1 MKLLFESW
9 RDFALD
15 EGKAEDVVEKFPE
28 LQPAYDA
35 GIRNAQYLNWMRK
48 RSSGEPIE
56 DIIGVVQ
63 QFDKDKVRL
72 KAKGKSSDIY
82 SYKDAA
88 LLRQALEDI
97 GVSRAEK
104 ERAYYT
110 KLLSVREGH
119 NLVYCKH
126 KVHQCVYTV
135 C

>member
-82 SYKDAA
+82 SYKDPA
-88 LLRQALEDI
+88 LLRQTLEDI

-104 ERAYYT
+104 VWRLDRCHAAYYT

-119 NLVYCKH
+119 NLVYC
-126 KVHQCVYTV
+126 
-135 C
+135 